1 MKKILGVTGWAT
13 AVIMG
18 GALLISNGPA
28 KTDET
33 FPDTLVN
40 LRMLGDVMEHIRESY
55 VDEVDEKQ
63 LIDAAIQGMLTSLD
77 PHSSYLPPSDFKDM
91 QQDTK
96 GEFGG
101 LGIEVTMEDGWV
113 KVVSP
118 IDDTPAYKAGIEA
131 GDYITH
137 LDGEPVQGLTLDQA
151 VERMRGSVGEDIIL
165 SIARKGLEPFDVTV
179 TRDIIKMRAVRY
191 RIEDSDVGYI
201 RISRFSEQ
209 TQPGLDK
216 AIKRLKEEAE
226 DGLKGF
232 VIDLRNNPGG
242 LLGEAISVSGTFL
255 ERGVVVSTRGRDA
268 RDAQDF
274 PASPGDAAEG
284 LPIVVLIN
292 GGSASASEIVA
303 GALQDHGRA
312 IVMGTPSF
320 GKGSVQTIMQ
330 LPYGDAAI
338 KLTTQRYYTPSGDSI
353 QAKGIVP
360 DIIVEQA
367 RLETLNPR
375 RRTQESDLRNS
386 LANPDGR
393 ENTDG
398 NDAPSEEGVSEAD
411 DQVEE
416 IQDYQLKQAVSMVKG
431 VAIFKNMAEN

>member
-1 MKKILGVTGWAT
+1 MKKILGVTGWVT
-13 AVIMG
+13 AILMG
-18 GALLISNGPA
+18 GTLLISNTPA
-28 KTDET
+28 QTDEK

-40 LRMLGDVMEHIRESY
+40 LKMLGDVMEHIRESY
-55 VDEVDEKQ
+55 VEEVDEKE

-77 PHSSYLPPSDFKDM
+77 PHSSYLPPSDFKDI

-118 IDDTPAYKAGIEA
+118 IDDTPAYKAGIKA
-131 GDYITH
+131 GDFITH
-137 LDGEPVQGLTLDQA
+137 LNGETVQGLTLNQA
-151 VERMRGSVGEDIIL
+151 VEKMRGAVGEDIL
-165 SIARKGLEPFDVTV
+165 LTIARKGQEQFDVTV
-179 TRDIIKMRAVRY
+179 TRDVIKMRAVRHH
-191 RIEDSDVGYI
+191 IEEDDVGYI

-226 DGLKGF
+226 NGLKGY

-242 LLGEAISVSGTFL
+242 LLNQAISVSDTFL
-255 ERGVVVSTRGRDA
+255 ERGIVVSTRGRDG

-274 PASPGDAAEG
+274 RAQPGDDTNG

-312 IVMGTPSF
+312 IIMGTPSF

-330 LPYGDAAI
+330 LSYGDAAI

-360 DIIVEQA
+360 DINVEQGHF
-367 RLETLNPR
+367 ETDAAR

-386 LANPDGR
+386 LENPDGK
-393 ENTDG
+393 DG
-398 NDAPSEEGVSEAD
+398 EETKDEEAVAK
-411 DQVEE
+411 VEE
-416 IQDYQLKQAVSMVKG
+416 EKPEDYQLQQAISMIKG